1 MEVVEG
7 RRTTQ
12 KVAIQ
17 FVTRPKL
24 CPALTASA
32 STNSE
37 MIRNGIGPR
46 PIENPATNARLA
58 ITEIRRQEK
67 TIPRPRNR
75 LAIPMLEILQRR
87 RGFRP
92 LRSMREVEGSVVA
105 RLTSDIMRDISADD
119 EGRIAERMDVE

>member
-1 MEVVEG
+1 M
-7 RRTTQ
+7 
-12 KVAIQ
+12 AIQ

-37 MIRNGIGPR
+37 MMRNGIGPR
-46 PIENPATNARLA
+46 PIENPATKARLA
-58 ITEIRRQEK
+58 ITEVRGQER

-75 LAIPMLEILQRR
+75 LAIPMLQILQRR

-92 LRSMREVEGSVVA
+92 LRSMSEVEGRVVA
-105 RLTSDIMRDISADD
+105 RLTRDIMRDMSADD